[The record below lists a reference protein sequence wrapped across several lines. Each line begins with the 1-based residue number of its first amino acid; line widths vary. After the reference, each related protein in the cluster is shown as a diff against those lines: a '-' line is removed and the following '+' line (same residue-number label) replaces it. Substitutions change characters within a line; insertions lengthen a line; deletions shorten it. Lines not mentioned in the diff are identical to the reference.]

1 MSQQALS
8 DYSQDIKQSYSYE
21 SNHDNGKKV
30 FLKKVFG
37 DIPLEINNNSY
48 LSIFRENGKD
58 IHNIALYPCKYIS
71 ELPRWAIRNYSKEGE
86 VVLDPFIGGGTT
98 FIEAMK
104 LKRNCLGID
113 YNPYARLVSE
123 VKSTIID
130 ERSLMS
136 EYRLLIE
143 KIKQDNTGDIKKP
156 DFKGV
161 EFWFNQEVISGLS
174 KIKKHV
180 SNIQDEKIRK
190 FFLVVFSM
198 AVRKSSYIAPGQ
210 MLTARRKDWRTI
222 KQLSENDTIELFSS
236 ICQEYMSYLSDFS
249 RAVNSK
255 NYSKII
261 GYDARKIILP
271 EGINEV
277 DLIVGS
283 PPYINAMDYIWAN
296 RLRIHWLDLVKS
308 DEHRLNLYNYEI
320 GTERISKKEY
330 SQIGKLGIEEI
341 DKTIEE
347 IYYSCN
353 SNQQSKLRSR
363 VTYKYFLDMKKHFEE
378 AFRVL
383 KKGGRYCIVIG
394 DNNIRK
400 VYVPTSKYLTMIAES
415 VGFKKEKQF
424 QIILKFRSMNVD
436 RNSDFA
442 NKIDY
447 DRMIVLKKE

>member
-1 MSQQALS
+1 
-8 DYSQDIKQSYSYE
+8 
-21 SNHDNGKKV
+21 
-30 FLKKVFG
+30 
-37 DIPLEINNNSY
+37 
-48 LSIFRENGKD
+48 
-58 IHNIALYPCKYIS
+58 
-71 ELPRWAIRNYSKEGE
+71 
-86 VVLDPFIGGGTT
+86 
-98 FIEAMK
+98 
-104 LKRNCLGID
+104 
-113 YNPYARLVSE
+113 
-123 VKSTIID
+123 
-130 ERSLMS
+130 
-136 EYRLLIE
+136 
-143 KIKQDNTGDIKKP
+143 
-156 DFKGV
+156 
-161 EFWFNQEVISGLS
+161 
-174 KIKKHV
+174 
-180 SNIQDEKIRK
+180 
-190 FFLVVFSM
+190 
-198 AVRKSSYIAPGQ
+198 
-210 MLTARRKDWRTI
+210 
-222 KQLSENDTIELFSS
+222 
-236 ICQEYMSYLSDFS
+236 MSYLSDFS

-271 EGINEV
+271 DGINEV

-330 SQIGKLGIEEI
+330 SQIGKLGIEGI

-347 IYYSCN
+347 IYYSYN

-363 VTYKYFLDMKKHFEE
+363 VAYKYFLDMKKHFEE
-378 AFRVL
+378 TFRVL